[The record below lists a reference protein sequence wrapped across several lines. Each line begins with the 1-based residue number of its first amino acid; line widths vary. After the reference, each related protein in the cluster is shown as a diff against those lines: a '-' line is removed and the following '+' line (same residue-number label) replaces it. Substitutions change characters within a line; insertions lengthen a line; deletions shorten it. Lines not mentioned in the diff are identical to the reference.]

1 MDIDEIRKKQ
11 NDLGNLMSNLETT
24 IKETNIKGVKEEL
37 TEILSWAKA
46 EFEEVDKEL
55 EEMELEETRQEL
67 QERYGEY
74 REMVGF

>member
-1 MDIDEIRKKQ
+1 MDIREKQ
-11 NDLGNLMSNLETT
+11 NDLDNLIQNLEIT

-46 EFEEVDKEL
+46 EFEEVDKQL
-55 EEMELEETRQEL
+55 EEIELKETRQEL

-74 REMVGF
+74 RKAQGF

>member
-24 IKETNIKGVKEEL
+24 IKETDIKEVKEEL
-37 TEILSWAKA
+37 NRILDCVK
-46 EFEEVDKEL
+46 EDFEEVDKEL
-55 EEMELEETRQEL
+55 EEMELAETRQEL
-67 QERYGEY
+67 QERYEEY

>member
-1 MDIDEIRKKQ
+1 MNIREKQ
-11 NDLGNLMSNLETT
+11 NDLDNLIQNLEMT

-46 EFEEVDKEL
+46 EFEEVDKQL
-55 EEMELEETRQEL
+55 EEIELKEVRQEL
-67 QERYGEY
+67 AERYGEY

>member
-1 MDIDEIRKKQ
+1 MDIREKQ
-11 NDLGNLMSNLETT
+11 NDLDNLIQNLEMT

-46 EFEEVDKEL
+46 EFEEVDKQL
-55 EEMELEETRQEL
+55 EEIELKETRQEL

>member
-24 IKETNIKGVKEEL
+24 IKETDIKEVKEEL
-37 TEILSWAKA
+37 NRILDCVK
-46 EFEEVDKEL
+46 EDFEEVDKEL
-55 EEMELEETRQEL
+55 EEMELAETRQEL
-67 QERYGEY
+67 TERYGEY

>member
-24 IKETNIKGVKEEL
+24 IKETDIKEVKEEL
-37 TEILSWAKA
+37 NRILDCVK
-46 EFEEVDKEL
+46 EDFEEVDKEL
-55 EEMELEETRQEL
+55 EEMELAETRQEL

-74 REMVGF
+74 RKAQGF